1 MDILTYLRNA
11 HFLVQ
16 HVDNFPD
23 ALGLSSLE
31 KCFRLSKELNIS
43 PRASLPHP
51 SWKPFHDAVLIYAV
65 AKHGWIDKEINCRAI
80 TIDTDIK
87 WGKPFGEGDVA
98 FVTEIKPSKRGMD
111 GVDKEDFEKV
121 ALRAAEFLKQDGIEG
136 VKGFNYSLVMKTY
149 GIMASSSP
157 DEDGQSEKS
166 WKVDLSVLDMIRDIK
181 NDENDESYIELP
193 TRKDLL
199 KRAKYILSK
208 PFVSKTPTQ
217 QEENQPLHQFSL
229 IDQGNILNIFLA
241 ELLRGALKHQKT
253 MKIARNVL
261 RLGIREVQCRLESIT
276 DVTEKKDFEQLQSHL
291 LLADRHIKGKFT
303 RPVKNI
309 LRAVLGLPLV
319 HPVNSDDEMFAVDK
333 KPVAALILSST
344 SSKNKDQN
352 KSNGKSPFKKANE
365 SAIGDLAINRAMTA
379 AKTKTKNGNND
390 DASSLLGITTI
401 ETLILSVVCSQGIP
415 LYVDNWNHTLSCD
428 DEEHLESEFLIS
440 WNHIGTVLEVAAEKW
455 VEISKMRYDKMIHDG
470 LDAASLE
477 PELQLRKESHQHAV
491 RLHQKPIDLAKKTI
505 MILEAIRLHMG
516 QDGKQKGKSGIKPE
530 HGLGSRVFLWNK
542 NHLSRWAKALEISI
556 NGKTMSTTTIS
567 IRPYLTPSA
576 VLDRKNSKAI
586 FAQIS
591 QQSRLRSLFAKYIDR
606 ELDGMISKAMKSI
619 KRSGDTWEGQPSWWA
634 KKAPSTTLDDFELLS
649 GVLRYGYGG
658 FDLMLTDNDRFL
670 ASLHTNN
677 STDRLYRSS
686 GQQRVNSMTR
696 ELSTL
701 DDSIESMR
709 LLNDRKN
716 KKSNQSLENKGAPA
730 HSIQVGIGAFFA
742 PSAANSKTN
751 ANVNGDDSDGS
762 DIEIIQVV
770 PGSKRKS
777 EEGKMNVDNLKRIKG
792 EGGLD

>member
-1 MDILTYLRNA
+1 LIIKYLHKHGYDNGGWSLFVNDFSKESSKTYEEKEIKRMCWSITFVTFLETVNADIDDVAKRIEKATQKKEEKSEENLELLLAPSGSKEEKDTKSDEWKQNQSVISFKKFWEANKWLNTSLDDANNFAKESTARNISLLNEDSDGANSTPLLDSFLENIWPSLKNRGWKELTVSDDRSRRSWESDKGKNFKYIDAIIDYLPSVYPELDGTISSVISSVSKKIKTKETETIQDKVILDSSSINIEVLARFLQHYAPLQLLVDRKRNKFISLPRKTLDILTYLRNA

-241 ELLRGALKHQKT
+241 ELLRGALKHQK
-253 MKIARNVL
+253 NY
-261 RLGIREVQCRLESIT
+261 EDC
-276 DVTEKKDFEQLQSHL
+276 
-291 LLADRHIKGKFT
+291 
-303 RPVKNI
+303 
-309 LRAVLGLPLV
+309 
-319 HPVNSDDEMFAVDK
+319 
-333 KPVAALILSST
+333 
-344 SSKNKDQN
+344 
-352 KSNGKSPFKKANE
+352 
-365 SAIGDLAINRAMTA
+365 
-379 AKTKTKNGNND
+379 
-390 DASSLLGITTI
+390 
-401 ETLILSVVCSQGIP
+401 
-415 LYVDNWNHTLSCD
+415 
-428 DEEHLESEFLIS
+428 
-440 WNHIGTVLEVAAEKW
+440 
-455 VEISKMRYDKMIHDG
+455 
-470 LDAASLE
+470 
-477 PELQLRKESHQHAV
+477 
-491 RLHQKPIDLAKKTI
+491 
-505 MILEAIRLHMG
+505 
-516 QDGKQKGKSGIKPE
+516 
-530 HGLGSRVFLWNK
+530 
-542 NHLSRWAKALEISI
+542 
-556 NGKTMSTTTIS
+556 
-567 IRPYLTPSA
+567 
-576 VLDRKNSKAI
+576 
-586 FAQIS
+586 
-591 QQSRLRSLFAKYIDR
+591 
-606 ELDGMISKAMKSI
+606 
-619 KRSGDTWEGQPSWWA
+619 
-634 KKAPSTTLDDFELLS
+634 
-649 GVLRYGYGG
+649 
-658 FDLMLTDNDRFL
+658 
-670 ASLHTNN
+670 
-677 STDRLYRSS
+677 
-686 GQQRVNSMTR
+686 
-696 ELSTL
+696 
-701 DDSIESMR
+701 
-709 LLNDRKN
+709 
-716 KKSNQSLENKGAPA
+716 
-730 HSIQVGIGAFFA
+730 
-742 PSAANSKTN
+742 
-751 ANVNGDDSDGS
+751 
-762 DIEIIQVV
+762 
-770 PGSKRKS
+770 
-777 EEGKMNVDNLKRIKG
+777 
-792 EGGLD
+792 